1 MLVTLGFKGLNSS
14 NSLSEGWFHMTLS
27 SCVSVTHPQ
36 MVLKKGIFII
46 DLAFIAIDLVSLTS
60 WC

>member
-1 MLVTLGFKGLNSS
+1 
-14 NSLSEGWFHMTLS
+14 MTLS